1 MAVTPA
7 GRIDLS
13 QGIRIEEQPSLTWYV
28 DPKTNRIRGTADGLQ
43 AVSQTVEIILHV
55 ERFWWQIYGPY
66 FGMQWEG
73 LIGQDPGYVAS
84 ELQRRILDAFSV
96 DRRILGIEGFS
107 YSIEGSSLT
116 ASMVVKTVYG
126 DIPQRVEVTA
136 N

>member
-28 DPKTNRIRGTADGLQ
+28 DPKTNRVRGTADGLQ

-84 ELQRRILDAFSV
+84 ELRRRVLDAFSA
-96 DRRILGIEGFS
+96 DRRILGVEQFS
-107 YSIEGSSLT
+107 YTMQGDRLT

-126 DIPQRVEVTA
+126 SIPQTVEVTA